1 MFNCYVDLNIFL
13 SKFTYPLSVQSS
25 NVIAQWSEFL
35 KPNWHSLSKSFFLLW
50 SLCWYLEKLKLVYNF
65 LACYDDRFCK
75 AAALYPYSI
84 LHKNNINKNLVTI
97 WRFNWSRF
105 MNMNMD
111 GLGIWTVMNRY
122 EYERLWTVMNGYNG
136 YEYERFY
143 ETLGIW
149 TV

>member
-1 MFNCYVDLNIFL
+1 
-13 SKFTYPLSVQSS
+13 
-25 NVIAQWSEFL
+25 
-35 KPNWHSLSKSFFLLW
+35 
-50 SLCWYLEKLKLVYNF
+50 
-65 LACYDDRFCK
+65 
-75 AAALYPYSI
+75 
-84 LHKNNINKNLVTI
+84 
-97 WRFNWSRF
+97 